1 MNSIGIRMGQTPTE
15 FLKETNKC
23 FPVMPF
29 RTNHHQDE
37 SDAASVNVTA
47 ILPVTFAEPE
57 PIQTNYLSNKEKD
70 GEEIREILVSTIA
83 KHRACNFI
91 TNKENNNL
99 EKALHS
105 LGASTFSVLY
115 F

>member
-1 MNSIGIRMGQTPTE
+1 MKVN
-15 FLKETNKC
+15 
-23 FPVMPF
+23 
-29 RTNHHQDE
+29 
-37 SDAASVNVTA
+37 AASVNVTA
-47 ILPVTFAEPE
+47 ILPVTFAEPG
-57 PIQTNYLSNKEKD
+57 TNPNKIIYPNKEKD

-105 LGASTFSVLY
+105 LWRFYIQRLY
-115 F
+115 FEQQRS